1 MFYEVLNNL
10 LLPLT
15 LGILYVLAMFGYFSK
30 KKEAEK
36 WRLKAAD
43 SCRKYGEI
51 EEELNTTKAILVSD
65 KQSLE
70 NAQKAF
76 ETVKEYIN
84 RLDLTFSIDDE
95 EINKT
100 ILSLAKSYNISNK
113 QKIAIMRMLYKYIST
128 HSSVDMS
135 ILDDINTSKN
145 TMSQSIKLLKSY
157 FIDKELSDT
166 LNYDKNLVN
175 AMMFLILYKPKSK

>member
-15 LGILYVLAMFGYFSK
+15 LGILYVLAIFGYFSK

-43 SCRKYGEI
+43 NYRKYEDM
-51 EEELNTTKAILVSD
+51 EKELQSTKAILVSD

-70 NAQKAF
+70 NAEKAF
-76 ETVKEYIN
+76 NEVKEYIN
-84 RLDLTFSIDDE
+84 RIDLTFSIDDE
-95 EINKT
+95 ERDKL

-113 QKIAIMRMLYKYIST
+113 QKIAIIKLLHNYISN
-128 HSSVDMS
+128 HSDVDMS
-135 ILDDINTSKN
+135 ILNDINTSKS
-145 TMSQSIKLLKSY
+145 TMSQSINILKSY
-157 FIDKELSDT
+157 YINKELSDT
-166 LNYDKNLVN
+166 LNYDKTIIN

>member
-1 MFYEVLNNL
+1 MLNLINSA
-10 LLPLT
+10 LLPLA
-15 LGILYVLAMFGYFSK
+15 LAIAFVLLIYGYYSK

-36 WRLKAAD
+36 WKVKAKENYD
-43 SCRKYGEI
+43 KYDKA
-51 EEELNTTKAILVSD
+51 EEDLNATKAILISD

-70 NAQKAF
+70 NAEKAF
-76 ETVKEYIN
+76 NEVKEYIN

-100 ILSLAKSYNISNK
+100 ILSLSRSYNISNK
-113 QKIAIMRMLYKYIST
+113 QKIAVMKMLYKYVSN
-128 HSSVDMS
+128 HSSVDMN
-135 ILDDINTSKN
+135 ILNDTNTSKN

-166 LNYDKNLVN
+166 LNYDKTIIN